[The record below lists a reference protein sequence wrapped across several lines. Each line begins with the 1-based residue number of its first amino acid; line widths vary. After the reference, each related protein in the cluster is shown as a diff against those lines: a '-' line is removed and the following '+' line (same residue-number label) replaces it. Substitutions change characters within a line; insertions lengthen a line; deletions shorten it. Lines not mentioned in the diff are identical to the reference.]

1 MVKEKAY
8 AKVNLGLK
16 VLDKRSDGYH
26 NLEMVMA
33 SVDLF
38 DELTFENSEYI
49 DIITNKE
56 MGKIE
61 DNLIYKAT
69 KLIQET
75 YGIRSNP
82 KITVDKRIP
91 IGGGLAG
98 GSSDAAATIRGLNQ
112 LWKLGLTYEDM
123 YSLALKLGSDVPF
136 CLTGKIAYV
145 GGRGELIIPLLAS
158 LNATLILVFP
168 NYQCYT
174 KEIFAGFIGG
184 NYAHNISNVIKAIM
198 ENDLVRIG
206 KSLFNDLEYVVN
218 ALALK
223 NNKVPISQIK
233 ENLMANGCLG
243 TTMSGSGSTVI
254 GLCENDQKAREIV
267 DKIRLQFPSFT
278 VKIVKII

>member
-233 ENLMANGCLG
+233 VNLMANGCLG

>member
-158 LNATLILVFP
+158 LNASLILVFP

>member
-49 DIITNKE
+49 DIITNNE

-158 LNATLILVFP
+158 LNASLILVFP

>member
-112 LWKLGLTYEDM
+112 LWKLGLTNEDM